1 MSFSNLCAQINTLIT
16 AWRWNSKDTILHT
29 LPLHH
34 VHGIVNG
41 LLTPL
46 HIGARSWFVFLFFFI
61 VYYLH

>member
-16 AWRWNSKDTILHT
+16 AWGWNSKDTILHT

-46 HIGARSWFVFLFFFI
+46 HIGARSGFVFIIF
-61 VYYLH
+61 VCYLY